1 MAIVSVRTRGIL
13 QILGFLCYLKG
24 GFQLSDIGRSSALPE
39 AWIQWLPTIPFAAE
53 IPRAFN
59 PNKQ

>member
-1 MAIVSVRTRGIL
+1 LLGVFLLQNIEKWQEMAIVSVRTRGIL

-39 AWIQWLPTIPFAAE
+39 AWIQ
-53 IPRAFN
+53 
-59 PNKQ
+59 